1 MNFSHLV
8 VDFPEIAEIDIN
20 PLAIADGKAYALD
33 ARIVIDRDYV
43 DYGSR
48 YPHLVIKPY
57 PTRYITSWKL
67 PEGVDVLLG
76 PIRPE
81 DEPMG
86 HEPFASL
93 SRESIRTRF
102 FSSVK
107 EISHEWLILFCNI
120 DYDRDMAIV
129 AEIEDNGKRKII
141 GVGRLIRNWDFQ
153 SSEFAVLVH
162 DRYQGKGLGYKLVE
176 TLVGIGRE
184 MGLEEIVGEAL
195 TESQKM
201 LKLAGKLGFTTQ
213 WVPGGITKITLKL
226 KNTADQCPNSK
237 ECGDPEPG

>member
-120 DYDRDMAIV
+120 DYDRHMAIV
-129 AEIEDNGKRKII
+129 AEITENGKRKII
-141 GVGRLIRNWDFQ
+141 GVGRLVMEPDFQ
-153 SSEFAVLVH
+153 SGEFAIVIH
-162 DRYQGKGLGYKLVE
+162 DRYQREGLGYKLVE
-176 TLVGIGRE
+176 MLIGIGRE
-184 MGLEEIVGEAL
+184 RGLEEVVGNVLAEN
-195 TESQKM
+195 EKM
-201 LKLAGKLGFTTQ
+201 LKLARKLGFTTQ
-213 WVPGGITKITLKL
+213 WLAGGVTKVTLKL
-226 KNTADQCPNSK
+226 KNTAN
-237 ECGDPEPG
+237 